1 MKFDIMK
8 DFESL
13 VIFSSGLETYIIVK
27 IDQKITYPSITLNSV
42 IISIYFSFKW
52 YSTFNCKSELT
63 FY

>member
-27 IDQKITYPSITLNSV
+27 IDQKITN
-42 IISIYFSFKW
+42 IIS
-52 YSTFNCKSELT
+52 FNNT
-63 FY
+63 